1 MSLSDRPPTTIDS
14 SRCQAEEEWR
24 LGQSQ
29 STGEEGCAGRVSAEE
44 ITQGNVDSSS
54 SFRSGVLALGQKLE
68 VKQAIKNMSE
78 DLPPMNDIESM
89 FDHLV
94 SRVPDITKLVDQLNG
109 RKLRVATM
117 CS

>member
-1 MSLSDRPPTTIDS
+1 
-14 SRCQAEEEWR
+14 
-24 LGQSQ
+24 
-29 STGEEGCAGRVSAEE
+29 
-44 ITQGNVDSSS
+44 
-54 SFRSGVLALGQKLE
+54 
-68 VKQAIKNMSE
+68 VKNAIKNMSE
-78 DLPPMNDIESM
+78 DLPPINDIEAM